1 MELNN
6 FLYFTLGKILRKSHN
21 PDFSDFMKRETFD
34 FSPAYAKESVTIN
47 GGDHLN
53 EARSSGGVLLFLHFG
68 SFFLSGGAIT
78 HQLKLSFNLIASRH
92 NLQFLPKIE
101 AKFWKGVHKRSS
113 KLYNNNLIYSDSGAR
128 NIVKYLDANILL
140 GIAVDVQEKGNF
152 HRTHP
157 FDFLGNKLYFQTSA
171 ERLAKLSNKKLFSMI
186 IVHDKEKNSHELRI
200 SPPMTPGA
208 PFVATQSALAFMEPF
223 VASNPNQ
230 MFHNLQRLFAKPHVA
245 SN

>member
-1 MELNN
+1 MNKL
-6 FLYFTLGKILRKSHN
+6 LYFILEKILRNSHN
-21 PDFSDFMKRETFD
+21 SDFSDFMKRETFD
-34 FSPAYAKESVTIN
+34 FSPAYAKKSVTIN

-53 EARSSGGVLLFLHFG
+53 EVRSSGGILLFLHFG

-78 HQLKLSFNLIASRH
+78 HQLNLSFNLIASRH
-92 NLQFLPKIE
+92 NLQFMPKLE
-101 AKFWKGVHKRSS
+101 ARFWKGVHKRSS

-128 NIVKYLDANILL
+128 NIVKYLNANILL

-171 ERLAKLSNKKLFSMI
+171 ERLAKLTNKKLFSMI
-186 IVHDKEKNSHELRI
+186 IVYDKERNSHELLI
-200 SPPMTPGA
+200 SPPMTPGE

-223 VASNPNQ
+223 VALKPNQ
-230 MFHNLQRLFAKPHVA
+230 MFHNLQTLFAKPYTGT
-245 SN
+245 S